1 LRTSVRRRHLHRG
14 GRGGDVHRQRHR
26 PHRLHHECAGY
37 LRLLLHRRL
46 RLQEVPHPQGRRHR
60 SGPGH
65 CLPHRGDAAVELSHH
80 AHLHG
85 NGSRGNRGPHA
96 DPGVPAL
103 QPGEGRPEH
112 GADPAA
118 LQAGGHRPAEGPA
131 GTGVPCACRGQG
143 QAERRVPPVLP
154 GPAGNLCGAGPGA
167 DGDSVNLNTT
177 GAGADTVP
185 APFTAA
191 HIRPSASPRRY
202 VKTFPSLLP
211 FQ

>member
-1 LRTSVRRRHLHRG
+1 
-14 GRGGDVHRQRHR
+14 
-26 PHRLHHECAGY
+26 
-37 LRLLLHRRL
+37 
-46 RLQEVPHPQGRRHR
+46 
-60 SGPGH
+60 
-65 CLPHRGDAAVELSHH
+65 
-80 AHLHG
+80 
-85 NGSRGNRGPHA
+85 
-96 DPGVPAL
+96 GVPAL

-191 HIRPSASPRRY
+191 HIRPSASLRRY
-202 VKTFPSLLP
+202 VKTFP
-211 FQ
+211 